1 MIFAFLI
8 ALYGIGTLLEMLDVL
23 FSATSAI
30 MTSYSGTVITV
41 VITAYLT
48 YRWYRARQLVE
59 K

>member
-30 MTSYSGTVITV
+30 MTSYAGTAITI

-48 YRWYRARQLVE
+48 YRWYRARQMVDY
-59 K
+59 